1 VLDFLMST
9 MHASS
14 VGMWH
19 GLIVAVLILLPFPF
33 YWYLWNFP
41 DRWMRICGKGVNPSH
56 RMAQVSHL
64 LKALQIFA
72 LLSVATISR
81 PPLICIALL
90 AFGQYLNYRVY
101 ALLGEEGVYY
111 GASFG
116 KKLPWVENFPFGYF
130 RDPQYVGS
138 ILSLIGCSFWVPW
151 QFISLWIAGYIFMIL
166 VERRENPNSR
176 ITQIS

>member
-1 VLDFLMST
+1 MEKALGEERKIPQFLVFLTST

-19 GLIVAVLILLPFPF
+19 GLIVAVVILLPFPF

-41 DRWMRICGKGVNPSH
+41 ERWMQICGKGVNPSH

-90 AFGQYLNYRVY
+90 AFGQYLNYRY
-101 ALLGEEGVYY
+101 LLTATSY
-111 GASFG
+111 
-116 KKLPWVENFPFGYF
+116 L
-130 RDPQYVGS
+130 
-138 ILSLIGCSFWVPW
+138 
-151 QFISLWIAGYIFMIL
+151 
-166 VERRENPNSR
+166 
-176 ITQIS
+176 

>member
-1 VLDFLMST
+1 MLPWQQEIEGGKITWWGKKDTTVLDFLTST

-19 GLIVAVLILLPFPF
+19 GLIVAVVILLPFPF

-41 DRWMRICGKGVNPSH
+41 DRWMQICGKGVNPSH

-90 AFGQYLNYRVY
+90 AFGQYLNYR
-101 ALLGEEGVYY
+101 
-111 GASFG
+111 
-116 KKLPWVENFPFGYF
+116 
-130 RDPQYVGS
+130 YVLTATS
-138 ILSLIGCSFWVPW
+138 YLWKM
-151 QFISLWIAGYIFMIL
+151 ISWGLWIADTRWIAAISCLGYVVHLCDCII
-166 VERRENPNSR
+166 
-176 ITQIS
+176 